1 MDGFS
6 ELLEWKGQ
14 DNAGLDIIVS
24 CKNTRTFQRSFSRRK
39 QMKSSPHGVGEGES
53 GGAPFM
59 GSHKA
64 NRGLSFSSLPPLP
77 ALLGSMAKNNE
88 DSA

>member
-14 DNAGLDIIVS
+14 DNAGLDIDGAGNV
-24 CKNTRTFQRSFSRRK
+24 TLQRSFSRRK

-53 GGAPFM
+53 GGVPFM

-64 NRGLSFSSLPPLP
+64 NRGLSFSSLPPIACLT
-77 ALLGSMAKNNE
+77 GEHGEKQ
-88 DSA
+88 

>member
-14 DNAGLDIIVS
+14 DNAGLDIDGADNV
-24 CKNTRTFQRSFSRRK
+24 TFQRSFSRRK

-53 GGAPFM
+53 GGVPFM

-64 NRGLSFSSLPPLP
+64 NRGISFSSLPSLP
-77 ALLGSMAKNNE
+77 ALLGSMAKNKE